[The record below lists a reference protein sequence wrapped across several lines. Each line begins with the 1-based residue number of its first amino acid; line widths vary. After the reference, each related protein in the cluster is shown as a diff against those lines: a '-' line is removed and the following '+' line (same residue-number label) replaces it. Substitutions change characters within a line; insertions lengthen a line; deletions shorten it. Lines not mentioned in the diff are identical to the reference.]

1 MTMSDATVSADELK
15 AQIKK
20 LSAQAM
26 TWKMNL
32 HDLSEELPVTWET
45 IPEVARQT
53 FEAYAALTAA
63 RQRLAELG

>member
-1 MTMSDATVSADELK
+1 MSENSDELK

-32 HDLSEELPVTWET
+32 HDLSEELPINWEM
-45 IPEVARQT
+45 IMEVAQHT
-53 FEAYAALTAA
+53 HDAYAALTAA
-63 RQRLAELG
+63 RRRLAELG

>member
-1 MTMSDATVSADELK
+1 MSVPSVSPDELR

-20 LSAQAM
+20 LSAQAT

-32 HDLSEELPVTWET
+32 HDLSEELPVNWEA

-53 FEAYAALTAA
+53 FAAYAALTEA
-63 RQRLAELG
+63 RRRLAELG

>member
-1 MTMSDATVSADELK
+1 MSENTDELK

-32 HDLSEELPVTWET
+32 HDLSEELPINWEM
-45 IPEVARQT
+45 IMDVAQHT
-53 FEAYAALTAA
+53 HDAYAALTAA
-63 RQRLAELG
+63 RRRLAELG